1 MSRSARK
8 LRSGLRTVGCCRWR
22 SGNRATSTGVILDV
36 LIERPYRSGVCIA
49 TVVLCL
55 AACSSGGGKHAAATT
70 TARSSPPATD
80 TTTPPR
86 CSVRAAGSPDADGT
100 PAPGSDFPPADA
112 LPPAGTRPKTAEQAI
127 KSALV
132 FGISDGRT
140 PPAERGDRN
149 RDQLPIGPI
158 RHRRKHGC
166 KDRAESLR
174 LEGHRRRNLRRLS
187 RSRRALRASGHRG
200 AGEVVLRHLRREQ
213 RLHVRDRWGPLA
225 PRNPQEWFTDTG
237 VTLRAL

>member
-1 MSRSARK
+1 
-8 LRSGLRTVGCCRWR
+8 VPRWR

-36 LIERPYRSGVCIA
+36 VTERAYGSGACIA

-70 TARSSPPATD
+70 TASSSPHASD

-86 CSVRAAGSPDADGT
+86 CAVRAAGSSDADGT

-132 FGISDGRT
+132 FGVSDGRT
-140 PPAERGDRN
+140 PPASAATATEISYRSAQSAIGESMDARIAPN
-149 RDQLPIGPI
+149 RCVWKVTVDATYDGFPGGGVPSKPVVTVAQAKSYSVIF
-158 RHRRKHGC
+158 
-166 KDRAESLR
+166 DV
-174 LEGHRRRNLRRLS
+174 N
-187 RSRRALRASGHRG
+187 SGFMFEIVGGR
-200 AGEVVLRHLRREQ
+200 
-213 RLHVRDRWGPLA
+213 
-225 PRNPQEWFTDTG
+225 
-237 VTLRAL
+237 